1 MRRIFRY
8 LLSGFLLMLLLL
20 ENPIVLQAS
29 EHIHCITDSFK
40 SVNCLVDYAS
50 VSMFLYQ
57 NGTERHPNM
66 PFVNL
71 AYTRSPDSYQP
82 GTDGITLMNPINDL
96 YFMCNKFGY
105 LSEPTG
111 ISLYENKFHQHFLPI
126 NI

>member
-1 MRRIFRY
+1 
-8 LLSGFLLMLLLL
+8 MLLLL

-57 NGTERHPNM
+57 NGTERHPNIL
-66 PFVNL
+66 FVNL
-71 AYTRSPDSYQP
+71 AHTNSHDFYQP
-82 GTDGITLMNPINDL
+82 GIDG
-96 YFMCNKFGY
+96 KFGY

-111 ISLYENKFHQHFLPI
+111 ISLYENKLHQHFLPL